1 MYKILNTLGLF
12 WFTIDS
18 SVPISEGI
26 QFFFHAICHFLGFLC
41 SLYQIIQKDYI
52 KGPLNISAHLSM
64 KMILVNLSSVRT
76 SFGNIFLILIMVR
89 TIDNNH
95 FLMHIKLG
103 YLRYIIVLMAKMFRD
118 FSKERMLETGSGC
131 CIVTYNR

>member
-1 MYKILNTLGLF
+1 
-12 WFTIDS
+12 
-18 SVPISEGI
+18 
-26 QFFFHAICHFLGFLC
+26 
-41 SLYQIIQKDYI
+41 
-52 KGPLNISAHLSM
+52 M